1 MNEFGSAQL
10 SARINFRKNNSVVVS
25 ASVQL
30 NFVSNKTLLIW
41 FLFLYKNA
49 IFFLRLKPLETEKPK
64 DERDKI
70 FF

>member
-70 FF
+70 SF